1 MPWRRPLQF
10 WLQALRVLLVVV
22 RRLRVV
28 RQALLVGVLRLPV
41 PALALR
47 PLWREGL
54 DLRGLPERQ
63 GSVPVLRR
71 LR

>member
-1 MPWRRPLQF
+1 MIR
-10 WLQALRVLLVVV
+10 AC
-22 RRLRVV
+22 
-28 RQALLVGVLRLPV
+28 LLVGVLRLPV